1 MPEITKERILR
12 EAQEITGGS
21 PTPERAEELAGILN
35 ILFAAL
41 DQPMCRLRPSRR
53 ACTRPLTSWLEIKT

>member
-21 PTPERAEELAGILN
+21 PTLERAEELAGILN

-41 DQPMCRLRPSRR
+41 DQASADVPFEAEPASLHT
-53 ACTRPLTSWLEIKT
+53 ALDQLAGD